1 MRTLL
6 ATLAARRLRRPH
18 RPARAPASPDPG
30 GKADGID
37 SVAAV
42 EPDVALTLLG
52 AQRSGLSAEAA
63 ALALEQGGANE
74 LGRSGRTLFAVVLS
88 QVRSPL
94 LGLLFV
100 AAAVSIGVGERTSG
114 GIILGI
120 MLSSVGLGVFN
131 EYRSEQTLASLRKR
145 TGRRATA
152 LRDGKPLELPAAE
165 LVHGDVCLLQTG
177 DVVPADVRL
186 LSASELTIDEAAL
199 SGEPYPAE
207 KQIGAVKEPP
217 GATHANCAY
226 TGTIVRSGRGLGLV
240 VATGMGTRLG
250 AVASGLQEHQP
261 PTAFQRGLSS
271 FAGLLAK
278 VTGVLTVSIFV
289 INAALGR
296 PILESLLFSLAIAV
310 GLTPQLLPA
319 IVTVSLSTGAR
330 RMAQKAVLVKRLV
343 SIEDLGDADIL
354 FTDKTGTLTEGEIR
368 YRESVGPT
376 GTVKHDLNLQGL
388 FCSELDFEHSG
399 TPLGNTL
406 DLALWRS
413 LEPKVAEAELA
424 RAGVVATLP
433 FTFDRRRTS
442 VVLERDGQ
450 RRLLC
455 KGAAEE
461 VVARCSSV
469 RLETGPAPIAGQH
482 AQVEQTLTGLL
493 DSGHRVLA
501 LAERPVEAKAGYTAD
516 DENDLTLLG
525 FLVFADPP
533 KQDAAESIA
542 RLQRLGIELKIL
554 TGDSERTAVHVCKE
568 LGLEVKGVALG
579 SDLTGL
585 ADEDLAQLVARTTIF
600 ARVGPEQKG
609 ALVAAAQHNGDDVA
623 FLGDGVNDAV
633 ALHRADVGISV
644 EGAVDVAKEAA
655 DVLLLEKSL
664 RAIAD
669 GVVEGRRTFANT
681 TKYVLMGTSSNFG
694 NMFSAAGASLFLS
707 FLPMLPSQI
716 LLNNMLYDCSELTIP
731 TDNVDEE
738 LLARPE
744 HWDIGFIRRF
754 MIFFGPISSIYDFL
768 TFGVMLWIFN
778 AHAPLFRSGWFVESL
793 ATQSLVVFVIRTRRV
808 PFFRSRP
815 SRPLLA
821 TTIAVVLIGLALPY
835 SPVAG
840 TLGFRRLPWLFLV
853 ILIAMILTYLA
864 LAEVGKSYFYRHGGS
879 SSAPHGPAARPPGQ
893 RLLPGF
899 PARRRSLQPSLPVG
913 KPQQ

>member
-1 MRTLL
+1 MRDDHVRTAIPTRAGRRPRRRAPEGPPSGSNAAPSSLDGIAAL
-6 ATLAARRLRRPH
+6 EPEAALAA
-18 RPARAPASPDPG
+18 
-30 GKADGID
+30 
-37 SVAAV
+37 
-42 EPDVALTLLG
+42 LG
-52 AQRSGLSAEAA
+52 ASRSGLTAA
-63 ALALEQGGANE
+63 AAAAAREREGANE
-74 LGRSGRTLFAVVLS
+74 LGRSGRTLLAVVLS

-94 LGLLFV
+94 LGLLFA
-100 AAAVSIGVGERTSG
+100 AAAVSIAVGERTSG

-120 MLSSVGLGVFN
+120 MAVSVGLGVFN
-131 EYRSEQTLASLRKR
+131 EYRSEQTLASLRER

-165 LVHGDVCLLQTG
+165 LVRGDACLLQLG
-177 DVVPADVRL
+177 DVVPADLRL
-186 LSASELTIDEAAL
+186 VAATELTVDEATL
-199 SGEPYPAE
+199 SGEAYPAE
-207 KQIGAVKEPP
+207 KEIAAVEEAAGAV
-217 GATHANCAY
+217 HANCAY
-226 TGTIVRSGRGLGLV
+226 MGTIVRSGRGLGIV
-240 VATGMGTRLG
+240 VATGMETRLG
-250 AVASGLQEHQP
+250 AVAGGLQEHQP

-278 VTGVLTVSIFV
+278 VTGVLTVSIF
-289 INAALGR
+289 IANAALGR
-296 PILESLLFSLAIAV
+296 PLLDSLLFSLAIAV

-343 SIEDLGDADIL
+343 SIEDLGDADVL

-368 YRESVGPT
+368 YREAVDPAGA
-376 GTVKHDLNLQGL
+376 VRHDLNLQAL
-388 FCSELDFEHSG
+388 FCSDLNFEHG
-399 TPLGNTL
+399 GVPLGNTL
-406 DLALWRS
+406 DLAVWSS

-424 RAGVVATLP
+424 RAGIVASLP
-433 FTFDRRRTS
+433 FTFERRRTS
-442 VVLERDGQ
+442 AVLEHGGE

-461 VVARCSSV
+461 VLARCSSAQLSNGAKPIEEV
-469 RLETGPAPIAGQH
+469 R
-482 AQVEQTLTGLL
+482 AQVEQTLADLL
-493 DSGHRVLA
+493 DHGYRVLA
-501 LAERPVEAKAGYTAD
+501 LAQRPIETLSEYTDAN
-516 DENDLTLLG
+516 ESGLELLG

-533 KQDAAESIA
+533 KQDAAQSIA

-554 TGDSERTAVHVCKE
+554 TGDNERTAVHVCSE
-568 LGLEVKGVALG
+568 LGLEVKGVVRG
-579 SDLTGL
+579 
-585 ADEDLAQLVARTTIF
+585 EDLAGLGDPELTELVARTTIF

-609 ALVAAAQHNGDDVA
+609 ALVAAAQRNGDDVA
-623 FLGDGVNDAV
+623 FLGDGVNDAI

-669 GVVEGRRTFANT
+669 GVVEGRRIFANT

-731 TDNVDEE
+731 TDDVDEE

-768 TFGVMLWIFN
+768 TFGVMLWVFH

-815 SRPLLA
+815 SRPLLV
-821 TTIAVVLIGLALPY
+821 TTITVVLVGLALPY
-835 SPVAG
+835 SPFAHA
-840 TLGFRRLPWLFLV
+840 LGFQRLPWLFLV
-853 ILIAMILTYLA
+853 ILVGMAGTYLA
-864 LAEVGKSYFYRHGGS
+864 LAELGKSFFYRHAASGRTHS
-879 SSAPHGPAARPPGQ
+879 TVPATAPPA
-893 RLLPGF
+893 
-899 PARRRSLQPSLPVG
+899 
-913 KPQQ
+913 